1 MSCALKVLGKLLPPG
16 PAFPCRACRSA
27 TPLSSFFANEKRYF
41 CEARGQPMAGDLSAS
56 NARRESVIFVYC
68 SIEASSF
75 CGWVL
80 LNHTQMSRD
89 IQDTMMP
96 LAALSIWPPRLFV
109 TWGPGG
115 KFYQT
120 PVCPGGIVCGSGLA
134 FLRSPHR
141 QFCGS
146 LCFDRRYLAGETKRA
161 NWYVSTGGGLLGMHN
176 YYMVTPEGKLI
187 INLFGGCW
195 VHIYMIWP
203 NSINREIQRA
213 RARRLIKVKLW
224 YHETL
229 DE

>member
-1 MSCALKVLGKLLPPG
+1 
-16 PAFPCRACRSA
+16 
-27 TPLSSFFANEKRYF
+27 
-41 CEARGQPMAGDLSAS
+41 MAGDLSAS

-75 CGWVL
+75 CGTVEPYP
-80 LNHTQMSRD
+80 NEQRYTD
-89 IQDTMMP
+89 IRDTMMP

-115 KFYQT
+115 EFYQT

-146 LCFDRRYLAGETKRA
+146 LCFDRRQLAGETKRA

-176 YYMVTPEGKLI
+176 YYMVTPEGNLI

-195 VHIYMIWP
+195 CCVQIYMI
-203 NSINREIQRA
+203 
-213 RARRLIKVKLW
+213 
-224 YHETL
+224 
-229 DE
+229 

>member
-1 MSCALKVLGKLLPPG
+1 
-16 PAFPCRACRSA
+16 
-27 TPLSSFFANEKRYF
+27 
-41 CEARGQPMAGDLSAS
+41 MAGDLSAS

-75 CGWVL
+75 CGTVEPYP
-80 LNHTQMSRD
+80 NEQRYTD
-89 IQDTMMP
+89 IRDTMMP

-115 KFYQT
+115 EFYQT

-146 LCFDRRYLAGETKRA
+146 LCFDRRQLAGETKRA

-176 YYMVTPEGKLI
+176 YYMVTPDGNLI

-195 VHIYMIWP
+195 CCVQIYMI
-203 NSINREIQRA
+203 
-213 RARRLIKVKLW
+213 
-224 YHETL
+224 
-229 DE
+229 